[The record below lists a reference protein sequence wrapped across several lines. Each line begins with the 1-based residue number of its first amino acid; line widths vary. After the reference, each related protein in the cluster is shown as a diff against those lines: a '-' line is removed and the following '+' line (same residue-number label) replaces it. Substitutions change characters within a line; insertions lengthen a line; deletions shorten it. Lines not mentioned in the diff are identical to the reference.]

1 MSSSPTP
8 KASRRQLPA
17 KRTPERDAVPM
28 NATAAKLLVAA
39 GDLMIERN
47 STDISLSDIAEKSG
61 VNSALVKYHF
71 GNKDGLLL
79 ALLARDAGAEM
90 ANLAFVLDQPISPTE
105 KLRRHIAGIINAYYR
120 FPYLNRLIHL
130 LLHQGREET
139 AREVNRFFVTPLF
152 EFQRRLLAEGIAAGE
167 FRKADP
173 ALFYTSLVGACDHLF
188 YGRQMSARFGT
199 NGITDAVRRQY
210 IAHMTNLILGG
221 MLTDKAAIPDDI
233 SESPTVR
240 A

>member
-1 MSSSPTP
+1 MSPSPSP
-8 KASRRQLPA
+8 KASRRSLPA
-17 KRTPERDAVPM
+17 KQMPEKNAAPM

-90 ANLAFVLDQPISPTE
+90 ANLALVLDQPISPTE
-105 KLRRHIAGIINAYYR
+105 KLKRHIAGIINAYYR

-130 LLHQGREET
+130 LLHQGNEAT

-152 EFQRRLLAEGIAAGE
+152 EFQRRLLAEGISAGE
-167 FRKADP
+167 FRKVDP
-173 ALFYTSLVGACDHLF
+173 ALFYHKP
-188 YGRQMSARFGT
+188 
-199 NGITDAVRRQY
+199 
-210 IAHMTNLILGG
+210 GG
-221 MLTDKAAIPDDI
+221 CLRSSFLWAPDDCALRNERHHGRRSSAI
-233 SESPTVR
+233 YR
-240 A
+240 AHDQSDPGRHAHGQG